1 MFSSKELII
10 RFELNGD
17 VLQEISSA
25 DIITTSGLTNGTKQT
40 TFKKFDGSKFKD
52 VNF

>member
-1 MFSSKELII
+1 MMKKEYTTPII
-10 RFELNGD
+10 TIK
-17 VLQEISSA
+17 EISSA

>member
-1 MFSSKELII
+1 MMKKEYTTPLITINKLSST
-10 RFELNGD
+10 
-17 VLQEISSA
+17 
-25 DIITTSGLTNGTKQT
+25 DIITVSGLTDGTKQT